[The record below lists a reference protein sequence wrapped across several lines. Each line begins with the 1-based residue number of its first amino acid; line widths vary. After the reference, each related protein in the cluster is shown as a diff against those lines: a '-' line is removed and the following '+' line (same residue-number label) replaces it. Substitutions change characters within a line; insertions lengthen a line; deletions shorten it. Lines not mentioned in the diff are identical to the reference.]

1 MALPYKPKDK
11 NEIIDWKDMRAYPK
25 IGRECFEFVY
35 LGVNIDKKEKDE
47 IIQIAREVN
56 PDIKINQM
64 EINSNAFRLDVNPE
78 YYE

>member
-1 MALPYKPKDK
+1 MG
-11 NEIIDWKDMRAYPK
+11 AYPK

-47 IIQIAREVN
+47 IIQIAKEVN